1 MLLMC
6 LVNTF
11 HASLDISLTSLCI
24 ILASVKCISF
34 VSLVCE
40 GYIYFLEII
49 RTQRNPMHKVNRK
62 LATRI
67 QKSLQEIGIKVNS
80 EK

>member
-1 MLLMC
+1 M
-6 LVNTF
+6 
-11 HASLDISLTSLCI
+11 SLIFLCI
-24 ILASVKCISF
+24 ILATMKWK
-34 VSLVCE
+34 VSLVSE
-40 GYIYFLEII
+40 GYVYFLDIVMTE
-49 RTQRNPMHKVNRK
+49 RNQMHRVNRK